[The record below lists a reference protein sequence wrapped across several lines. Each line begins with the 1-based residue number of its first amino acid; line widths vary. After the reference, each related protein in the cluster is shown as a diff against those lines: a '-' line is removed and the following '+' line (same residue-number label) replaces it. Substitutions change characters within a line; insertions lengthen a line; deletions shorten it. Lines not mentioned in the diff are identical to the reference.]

1 MSRAVRMAAF
11 LATLLAVAP
20 AAAAALEWAV
30 DHEDSRLR
38 FVTSQSG
45 APVTG
50 RFERFTAA
58 IRFSRE
64 ALADSRV
71 EIVIDM
77 ASVTTGSDDR
87 DETIRSASLFHVE
100 TYPQARFVADRFERR
115 GEESYIARGEL
126 TIRDTTRPVELPF
139 RLTVRPQPDN
149 SGVLV
154 ARARGEITIK
164 RLDYGVGQGQWRDTS
179 MVPNE
184 VTIRFE
190 LRATRPQ
197 A

>member
-1 MSRAVRMAAF
+1 MSRAARMAAV
-11 LATLLAVAP
+11 LAVLLAAAP
-20 AAAAALEWAV
+20 GAAAAPEWAV
-30 DHEDSRLR
+30 NHGESRLG

-50 RFERFTAA
+50 RFESFTAA
-58 IRFSRE
+58 IRFSRD

-87 DETIRSASLFHVE
+87 DKTIRSASLFHVE
-100 TYPQARFVADRFERR
+100 KYPRARFVADRFERT

-139 RLTVRPQPDN
+139 ELAVRPHPEKN
-149 SGVLV
+149 GVLV
-154 ARARGEITIK
+154 ARTRGEITIK

-184 VTIRFE
+184 VTIRFD